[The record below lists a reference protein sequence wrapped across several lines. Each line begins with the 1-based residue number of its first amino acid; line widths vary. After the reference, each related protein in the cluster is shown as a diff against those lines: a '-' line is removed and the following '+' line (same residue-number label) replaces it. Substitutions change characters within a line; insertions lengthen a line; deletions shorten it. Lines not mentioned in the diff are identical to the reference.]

1 MLNQVLQEI
10 ANAKE
15 PLSLTVLSNK
25 LAIER
30 GALEGMLAHW
40 VRKGKLRDD
49 DAEEASACNTGGVG
63 SCGSTCTGTNPCS
76 FVAKMPKTYSLPV
89 NTKNNEILNS

>member
-1 MLNQVLQEI
+1 MMLNQVLQEI

-15 PLSLTVLSNK
+15 PLSLTALGNK
-25 LAIER
+25 LDIER

-49 DAEEASACNTGGVG
+49 DAEETSVCHTGGVG
-63 SCGSTCTGTNPCS
+63 SCGSTCAGADACP
-76 FVAKMPKTYSLPV
+76 FVAKMPKTYSLPH
-89 NTKNNEILNS
+89 NKRGAGS

>member
-15 PLSLTVLSNK
+15 PLSLTLLSGRLN
-25 LAIER
+25 IER
-30 GALEGMLAHW
+30 SALDGMLAHW

-49 DAEEASACNTGGVG
+49 DAEEASACNTGGVS
-63 SCGSTCTGTNPCS
+63 SCGSTCTGADTCP
-76 FVAKMPKTYSLPV
+76 FVAKMPKSYSMPNV
-89 NTKNNEILNS
+89 QRKG